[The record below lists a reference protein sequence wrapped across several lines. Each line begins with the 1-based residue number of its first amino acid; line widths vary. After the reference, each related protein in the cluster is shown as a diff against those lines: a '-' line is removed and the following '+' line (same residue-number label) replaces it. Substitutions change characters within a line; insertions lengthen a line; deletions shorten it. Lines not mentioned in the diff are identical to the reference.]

1 MRHRRTRAVGCIAIL
16 AALTSCGSG
25 SGSGA
30 DGAAENGSTGPTS
43 PPAAA
48 ASPAGEDVTPTPDQT
63 VEPGPAAPATADS
76 ARPVEPPVAD
86 PTPPGTTSTETTPA
100 EAGPAEAVVGG
111 RLLAAEVRPEA
122 ELDSNPFPDL
132 VVDDVGKDAQ
142 VNIRNILPSDRPV
155 LLWAWAP
162 H

>member
-1 MRHRRTRAVGCIAIL
+1 M
-16 AALTSCGSG
+16 S
-25 SGSGA
+25 A
-30 DGAAENGSTGPTS
+30 DP
-43 PPAAA
+43 
-48 ASPAGEDVTPTPDQT
+48 V
-63 VEPGPAAPATADS
+63 V
-76 ARPVEPPVAD
+76 PVEPPVA
-86 PTPPGTTSTETTPA
+86 ETTPT
-100 EAGPAEAVVGG
+100 EAGPVEPIVRG

-132 VVDDVGKDAQ
+132 VVDDIGKDTE